1 MKYLWIVMLVIVEL
15 VGWWVS
21 VLDCIA
27 TYRQND
33 ARVQKGQDP
42 VVSIY
47 DFTIIWIRVHTIL
60 FVGGT
65 FLYSLILYFGG

>member
-42 VVSIY
+42 VVS
-47 DFTIIWIRVHTIL
+47 
-60 FVGGT
+60 T

>member
-15 VGWWVS
+15 VGWWFS
-21 VLDCIA
+21 VLDCIG
-27 TYRQND
+27 TYKQND

-47 DFTIIWIRVHTIL
+47 DFTIIWILVHTIL